1 MNYFEGEIF
10 SEKLRGMES
19 TEFLDCTF
27 KDLDLSGVSFKNSKF
42 IDCKFLNCNCS
53 GATVLNVTF
62 RDSHFSESKL
72 VGINW
77 SVANTIAGLE
87 VKGCQ
92 LDLCVFQDLD
102 LSHSKLFK
110 SSLKEVDFSGSKLVK
125 TQFSECDLN
134 ACVFTR
140 SDLIQA
146 DLTSAFNY
154 TIDPNYTK
162 LKNAKFSLPEAIS
175 LLKTLEIIIE

>member
-1 MNYFEGEIF
+1 MDYFEGEIF
-10 SEKLRGMES
+10 LKVPDLKES
-19 TEFLDCTF
+19 TEFIDCTF

-42 IDCKFLNCNCS
+42 IDCKFMNCNCS
-53 GATVLNVTF
+53 GTTFLNSTL
-62 RDSHFSESKL
+62 RDTYFSESKL

-77 SVANTIAGLE
+77 SIANTVTGLE
-87 VKGCQ
+87 VKDCQ
-92 LDLCVFQDLD
+92 LDLSVFQDMD
-102 LSHSKLFK
+102 LSHSKFFE

-125 TQFSECDLN
+125 VQFNECDLS

-140 SDLIQA
+140 SDLSQA
-146 DLTSAFNY
+146 DLKSAFNY

-175 LLKTLEIIIE
+175 LLRSLEIIID